1 MDGLGAEPSLGTPA
15 TNVTP
20 MSVAEHPLF
29 RGFYMKIPSYMTYAM
44 YAIYEIY
51 ETYIIYSPYIAGG
64 AGDKKPATRAGFAV
78 MN

>member
-1 MDGLGAEPSLGTPA
+1 
-15 TNVTP
+15 

-29 RGFYMKIPSYMTYAM
+29 RGFYMNMFSYMTYAM
-44 YAIYEIY
+44 YAIYE
-51 ETYIIYSPYIAGG
+51 TYIIYSPYIVGG